1 MVPVAAA
8 EFCGDVGQEKAGVAA
23 GDDDAVTATV
33 VEAADHAAPFRY
45 LMDLIK
51 KEPRRVLS
59 GELSEGRKKGFH
71 IFRREIAEPVI
82 LEIQKQ
88 DIVPAG
94 ESILHQ
100 AGDHLIYDKGFSRP
114 PGSDDG
120 QDLRQ
125 VAQVCGDGGCIPGDE
140 GGEGEFLQPLGNH
153 GLQDS
158 LIHGKWLYQNRVFK

>member
-8 EFCGDVGQEKAGVAA
+8 EFCGDVGQKKACVAA
-23 GDDDAVTATV
+23 GDDNAVTAAV
-33 VEAADHAAPFRY
+33 VQAADHATPCRY
-45 LMDLIK
+45 LVDLIK
-51 KEPRRVLS
+51 KEPRRILS
-59 GELSEGRKKGFH
+59 GELSEGGKKRFH

-100 AGDHLIYDKGFSRP
+100 TGDHLIHDKGFSRP
-114 PGSDDG
+114 AGSDDG

-125 VAQVCGDGGCIPGDE
+125 VAQICGGGG
-140 GGEGEFLQPLGNH
+140 
-153 GLQDS
+153 
-158 LIHGKWLYQNRVFK
+158 